1 MTIQTL
7 EFLINKEDNYTSL
20 VIAYLFLSIL
30 LVLFLSL
37 PTMPF
42 LITSKM
48 EGVSW
53 LEILP
58 HSVYLLDIVLPDL
71 PLYSCIVYVITN

>member
-30 LVLFLSL
+30 LVLL